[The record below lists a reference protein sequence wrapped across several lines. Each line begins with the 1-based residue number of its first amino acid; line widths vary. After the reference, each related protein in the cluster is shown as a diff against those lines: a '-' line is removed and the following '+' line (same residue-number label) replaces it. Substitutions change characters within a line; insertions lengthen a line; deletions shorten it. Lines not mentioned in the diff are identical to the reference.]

1 MPVPLD
7 EYPIH
12 QTPLSMEFVGSS
24 DRNFYDRCYFNA
36 HDRTGDLFFV
46 SGLGFYP
53 NLGVK
58 DAYAAVRRGDKQWVV
73 RCSDLIDDNRMQPAV
88 GPYRI
93 EVVKPLEQVRI
104 VCDADDSAIGGGI
117 GFDLTWDGSFP
128 AIDEESHHMRQ
139 GRRSIIDTWRFAQVG
154 TWTGSLR
161 VDGNEIAVTPDTW
174 VGTRDRSW
182 GIRPVG
188 EAEPPG
194 RPVHDETFG
203 FWWLYV
209 PLRFESFAIVVIAQE
224 NGEGHRTLN
233 GAVRVWPD
241 GRIDQL
247 GWPRVE
253 IDYRSGTRQPERA
266 RIHLAERDGTPFVLD
281 VEVQGGKEGSGSVP
295 LHVGC
300 GYGGDPEWLHG
311 SWRGAGWVESKVYDF
326 ADPAVAGRMPW
337 GVVDHVARAT
347 VGDHVGW
354 GLFEHGTIGRHGP
367 SGFPDLGAVA
377 P

>member
-7 EYPIH
+7 EYPLH
-12 QTPLSMEFVGSS
+12 QTPQSLAYVGSS

-36 HDRTGDLFFV
+36 HDRTGDLFLV
-46 SGLGFYP
+46 TGLGFYP

-58 DAYAAVRRGDKQWVV
+58 DAYAVVRRGTTQRVV
-73 RCSDLIDDNRMQPAV
+73 RMSDAIDDDRLHPAV

-93 EVVKPLEQVRI
+93 EVVDPLHEVRL
-104 VCDADDSAIGGGI
+104 VCDADAHGI
-117 GFDLTWDGSFP
+117 GFDLTWEGSFP
-128 AIDEESHHMRQ
+128 AIDEERHQMRQ

-154 TWTGSLR
+154 TWSGVLR
-161 VDGNEIAVTPDTW
+161 VDGTEIAVDPDTW

-188 EAEPPG
+188 ESEPAG
-194 RPVHDETFG
+194 RPVHDDGFG

-209 PLRFESFAIVVIAQE
+209 PLRFEGFAVVVIAQE
-224 NGEGHRTLN
+224 DGSGHRTLN
-233 GAVRVWPD
+233 DAVRIWRD
-241 GRIDQL
+241 GRVDQL

-253 IDYRSGTRQPERA
+253 IDYRPGTRDPVGA
-266 RIHLAERDGTPFVLD
+266 RIHLTERDGSPFVID
-281 VEVQGGKEGSGSVP
+281 VTASCGVP

-300 GYGGDPEWLHG
+300 GYGGDSEWLHG
-311 SWRGAGWVESKVYDF
+311 SWRGPGWIEGTAYDF
-326 ADPAVAGRMPW
+326 TDPAVAGRVPW

-347 VGDHVGW
+347 VGDQVGF
-354 GLFEHGTIGRHGP
+354 GLFEHGTIGRHDP
-367 SGFPDLGAVA
+367 SGFADLGSVA

>member
-12 QTPLSMEFVGSS
+12 QTPLSLAFVGSS

-36 HDRTGDLFFV
+36 HDRSGDVFLV
-46 SGLGFYP
+46 TGLGFYP

-58 DAYAAVRRGDKQWVV
+58 DAYVAVRRGSKQRVV
-73 RCSDLIDDNRMQPAV
+73 RCSDEIDDQRMQPTV

-93 EVVKPLEQVRI
+93 EVLDPLHRVRI
-104 VCDADDSAIGGGI
+104 VCDADDRSI
-117 GFDLTWDGSFP
+117 GFDLTWEGSFP
-128 AIDEESHHMRQ
+128 AIDEERHLMRQ
-139 GRRSIIDTWRFAQVG
+139 GRRTIIDTWRFAQLG
-154 TWTGSLR
+154 TWEGVLR
-161 VDGNEIAVTPDTW
+161 VDGEELPVTPDTW
-174 VGTRDRSW
+174 VGSRDRSW

-188 EAEPPG
+188 EAEPAG
-194 RPVHDETFG
+194 RPTADDSFG

-209 PLRFESFAIVVIAQE
+209 PLRFDSFAVVVIAQE
-224 NGEGHRTLN
+224 NGSGHRTLN
-233 GAVRVWPD
+233 DAVRIWKD
-241 GRIDQL
+241 GRVDQL

-253 IDYRSGTRQPERA
+253 IDYRSGTRHPERA
-266 RIHLAERDGTPFVLD
+266 RIHLTERDGSPFVID
-281 VEVQGGKEGSGSVP
+281 VAASCPVP

-311 SWRGAGWVESKVYDF
+311 SWRGPAWVDEAVYDF
-326 ADPAVAGRMPW
+326 DDPAVAARLPW

-347 VGDHVGW
+347 VGDAVGF
-354 GLFEHGTIGRHGP
+354 GLFEHGTIGRHEP
-367 SGFPDLGAVA
+367 SGFADLGSVA